1 MNANSNVVQLFP
13 SNNSAAAFKDGK
25 GPVRFDK
32 LYPGSTFRIFA
43 EPSRRIY
50 KSNDK
55 RVYRKDLVGFFS
67 TNIEDAE
74 QSIVLMPFD
83 LVMPVIRNNGTIPR
97 NAVRFSKDGLKRA
110 VA

>member
-1 MNANSNVVQLFP
+1 MNANNNVVQLFP

-25 GPVRFDK
+25 GPVRFDR

-50 KSNDK
+50 KSSDK
-55 RVYRKDLVGFFS
+55 RVYRKDLAGFFS
-67 TNIEDAE
+67 TNIENDE

-83 LVMPVIRNNGTIPR
+83 LVMPVVRNNGTIAR
-97 NAVRFSKDGLKRA
+97 NSVRHTKDGLKRA

>member
-97 NAVRFSKDGLKRA
+97 NAVRFTKDGLKRA